1 LTFEGCEPMSLFD
14 SEEAERLKRHQ
25 RFTEYQHGQDVAE
38 LNRKLDDQMQE
49 ASEYVDAESSEM
61 MGKIEALE
69 KGFAELK
76 RQFELLKAKT

>member
-1 LTFEGCEPMSLFD
+1 MSLFEC
-14 SEEAERLKRHQ
+14 EETERIKRHQ
-25 RFTEYQHGQDVAE
+25 RSIEYQHGQDVAE
-38 LNRKLDDQMQE
+38 LNRKLDNQMQE
-49 ASEYVDAESSEM
+49 ASEYVDAETSEM